1 MTDKELAAI
10 LNVLKHKRNI
20 ILQGAPG
27 TGKTYQ
33 TAAIAV
39 NILGEKV
46 GIGNRKKIMNEYNN
60 LFNKQIFF
68 TTFHQSLD
76 YESFVEGLKPQV
88 QRDDNNKPIG
98 VSYQPVDGIFKLA
111 CNAVNTNDQID
122 IEALI
127 DDFAKTHDNKNKA
140 EIKPLRGN
148 HKLYVWRP
156 SSDSK
161 ILCVKSSKG
170 SDDSSPAGPNIEK
183 IKNTALGDDEN
194 GENNFNNYARA
205 IIRHIRQ
212 QHEKK
217 KPVVL
222 IIDEINRGNISKI
235 FGELITLLE
244 TDKRD
249 DFNVILPYSQE
260 QFSVPSQLY
269 IIGTMN
275 TTDRSTGTMDYALRR
290 RFAFYTL
297 KSERK
302 VVEKHYAK
310 GTTLQKKALTLYD
323 SIGKFINNEDY
334 ACGDQGIDYLMI
346 GHSYFLA
353 KDENELKDKVEFE
366 IIPLIN
372 EYINDGLLSV
382 PDKELKKYH
391 KVWKDLNT
399 K

>member
-1 MTDKELAAI
+1 MTDKELTAI

-39 NILGEKV
+39 NIIDEKV
-46 GIGNRKKIMNEYNN
+46 GFGNRTKIMNEYNN

-127 DDFAKTHDNKNKA
+127 DEFAKTHDDNNKA

-156 SSDSK
+156 SADSK

-249 DFNVILPYSQE
+249 NFNVILPYSQE
-260 QFSVPSQLY
+260 QFSVPSNLY

-290 RFAFYTL
+290 RFAFFTL
-297 KSERK
+297 KSDSK
-302 VVEKHYAK
+302 VIKKHYKK
-310 GTTLQKKALTLYD
+310 GSDLQKKALALYKNIKD
-323 SIGKFINNEDY
+323 FIANENY
-334 ACGDQGIDYLMI
+334 ACGDQGIDDLMI

-353 KDENELKDKVEFE
+353 KDESELKDKVEFE

-382 PDKELKKYH
+382 PVGELKEYFDA
-391 KVWKDLNT
+391 WKNLDI